1 MSTYL
6 SIRDLYNIKDR
17 FPNHVKAVLSRV
29 GRWLFRPKKT
39 KLAFPSFMAL
49 AIFLSTGCSSYQYYS
64 VQSGNAPFNKYHT
77 FAWLPPVDTLKRD
90 GYTDIADEKIK
101 DETTDQLEKRGLLL
115 KAGNPD
121 LLVRYSI
128 GVNNKVKLYEEP
140 VYTYADGFY
149 PGVVRYRNG
158 RYFYYSYR
166 RPFVVYVGSE
176 IERIPYKEGTLIIDL
191 IDRRTSHV
199 IWRGYGIGEIITP
212 EKAIHDI
219 PEVVEGIINK
229 LPLKPFGK

>member
-1 MSTYL
+1 MSTF
-6 SIRDLYNIKDR
+6 SNNRKLYHIKDL
-17 FPNHVKAVLSRV
+17 FASQVKAVLSRV
-29 GRWLFRPKKT
+29 GSWLFPPKKA
-39 KLAFPSFMAL
+39 KLAFPSFMVL
-49 AIFLSTGCSSYQYYS
+49 SIFFLSGCSSYQYYS
-64 VQSGNAPFNKYHT
+64 IQNEHIPLNKYHT

-115 KAGNPD
+115 KAANPD

-149 PGVVRYRNG
+149 PGVVRYRHG

-191 IDRRTSHV
+191 IDRRTSYV
-199 IWRGYGIGEIITP
+199 IWRGYGIGEIVNP

-229 LPLKPFGK
+229 LPLKPIGR

>member
-1 MSTYL
+1 MSHY
-6 SIRDLYNIKDR
+6 SKYSHFQPVGNP
-17 FPNHVKAVLSRV
+17 FPAQVKAVMARV
-29 GRWLFRPKKT
+29 ARWLFPKRPT
-39 KLAFPSFMAL
+39 KLFYPAFMAL
-49 AIFLSTGCSSYQYYS
+49 CIFILSGCSGYQYYS
-64 VQSGNAPFNKYHT
+64 IQSGSASLNKYHT
-77 FAWLPPVDTLKRD
+77 FAWLPPFDTLKRD

-101 DETTDQLEKRGLLL
+101 EETTMQLEKRGLLL

-140 VYTYADGFY
+140 VYTYVDGFY
-149 PGVVRYRNG
+149 PGVVRYRHG

-166 RPFVVYVGSE
+166 RPFPVYVGSE

-191 IDRRTSHV
+191 IDRQSGRV
-199 IWRGYGIGEIITP
+199 IWRGYGMGEIINP

-229 LPLKPFGK
+229 LPVKPIGK